1 MLQHRTEKGSA
12 RNLLAL
18 DFREGGRFIAQLFR
32 EFLRFDVD
40 IDARADDD
48 VVDALHLGTHLGQDA
63 HELLAARE
71 HVIRPLDA
79 DLHAKVLSRLRD
91 RDGGQQR
98 ALRCILRQEVRAQD
112 DGEPDALAGRREEGA
127 LEASAPLALLLSD
140 DDEAIRSALLRQ
152 PLCLKIRRIDGRVE
166 ADLRAD
172 APRMEAILDF
182 LWAQR
187 VRRTLQGI
195 PAARVT
201 DDIVTVAPQLLD
213 VLPDSRARDAQALRH
228 LLTRKIR
235 IACFS
240 EQS

>member
-1 MLQHRTEKGSA
+1 MLQHRAEKGSA
-12 RNLLAL
+12 RDCLAL
-18 DFREGGRFIAQLFR
+18 DLQERGRFIAQLFR
-32 EFLRFDVD
+32 EVLRFDID

-48 VVDALHLGTHLGQDA
+48 IVDALHLGAHLRQDA

-71 HVIRPLDA
+71 HIVRPLDA

-98 ALRCILRQEVRAQD
+98 ALRRILRQEVRAQD

-127 LEASAPLALLLSD
+127 FEASAPLPLLLGD
-140 DDEAIRSALLRQ
+140 DDKAIGSALLRQ
-152 PLCLKIRRIDGRVE
+152 PLCLEIRRIDGRVE

-172 APRMEAILDF
+172 ALRMEAILDF
-182 LWAQR
+182 LRAQR
-187 VRRTLQGI
+187 VRCTLQGI

-201 DDIVTVAPQLLD
+201 DDIVTVAPQLLY
-213 VLPDSRARDAQALRH
+213 VLPDRRARDTQALRH

-240 EQS
+240 EQG